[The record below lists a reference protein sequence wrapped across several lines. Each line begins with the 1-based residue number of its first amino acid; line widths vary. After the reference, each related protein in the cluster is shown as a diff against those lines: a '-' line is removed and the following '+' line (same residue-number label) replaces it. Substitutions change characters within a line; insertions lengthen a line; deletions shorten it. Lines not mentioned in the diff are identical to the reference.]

1 MAAARAVDAPGRA
14 GRGLPECLL
23 SLADPS
29 SHSLSLALTD
39 SNEQVPAI
47 CVQGVYYSLSLR
59 MMRSIWRH
67 VRLRKGFVNQ
77 ERAPFGGLKLR
88 IPSLLYSDKIRTQT
102 RFMVGLA
109 RSRYIRAGQSSSL
122 ALH

>member
-14 GRGLPECLL
+14 GRGPFVY
-23 SLADPS
+23 
-29 SHSLSLALTD
+29 HSLSLASTD

-47 CVQGVYYSLSLR
+47 CVHGVYYSLSLR

-109 RSRYIRAGQSSSL
+109 RSRFTRAGQSSSL
-122 ALH
+122 ALYS

>member
-1 MAAARAVDAPGRA
+1 MY
-14 GRGLPECLL
+14 
-23 SLADPS
+23 
-29 SHSLSLALTD
+29 HSLSLASTD

-47 CVQGVYYSLSLR
+47 CVHGVYYSLSLR

-102 RFMVGLA
+102 RFMVGSAVL
-109 RSRYIRAGQSSSL
+109 SL
-122 ALH
+122 ALHGLGLGRALARALVAAVFGVSRAPV

>member
-1 MAAARAVDAPGRA
+1 
-14 GRGLPECLL
+14 
-23 SLADPS
+23 
-29 SHSLSLALTD
+29 
-39 SNEQVPAI
+39 
-47 CVQGVYYSLSLR
+47 
-59 MMRSIWRH
+59 MRSIWRH

-109 RSRYIRAGQSSSL
+109 RSRCTRAGQSSSL
-122 ALH
+122 ALYPRRAKQLARALLMRQYLAFRARQYKVVLARR

>member
-1 MAAARAVDAPGRA
+1 M
-14 GRGLPECLL
+14 L
-23 SLADPS
+23 
-29 SHSLSLALTD
+29 LALAD

-47 CVQGVYYSLSLR
+47 CVHGVYYSLSLR

-109 RSRYIRAGQSSSL
+109 RSRHIHAGQSSSL
-122 ALH
+122 ALYS

>member
-1 MAAARAVDAPGRA
+1 M
-14 GRGLPECLL
+14 L
-23 SLADPS
+23 
-29 SHSLSLALTD
+29 LALAD

-47 CVQGVYYSLSLR
+47 CVHGVYYSLSLR

-109 RSRYIRAGQSSSL
+109 RSRLLVQGKAARSRLLVQGKAARSRHIHAGQSSSL
-122 ALH
+122 ALYS

>member
-1 MAAARAVDAPGRA
+1 
-14 GRGLPECLL
+14 
-23 SLADPS
+23 
-29 SHSLSLALTD
+29 
-39 SNEQVPAI
+39 
-47 CVQGVYYSLSLR
+47 

-109 RSRYIRAGQSSSL
+109 RSRCTRAGQSSSL
-122 ALH
+122 ALYPRRAKQLARAISTQGKAARSRFTHEAVFGVSRAPV